1 MAVAISRGVVTISI
15 SAEAFA
21 AIAATLSQ
29 DREAD
34 RRPDGKSGFRITLP
48 HDVLNKLNY
57 VREIGE
63 TYSDVILRL
72 AKRETV

>member
-1 MAVAISRGVVTISI
+1 MP
-15 SAEAFA
+15 E
-21 AIAATLSQ
+21 

-34 RRPDGKSGFRITLP
+34 RHPDGKGGYRITLP

-72 AKRETV
+72 AKGETV

>member
-1 MAVAISRGVVTISI
+1 VRRPIFLRYGNSHDGPF
-15 SAEAFA
+15 AEAFA
-21 AIAATLSQ
+21 AIAATLPE

-34 RRPDGKSGFRITLP
+34 RRPDGKGGYRITLP

-63 TYSDVILRL
+63 SYSDVIIHV
-72 AKRETV
+72 ATG